1 MITDRLPRQAKDRH
15 KEKLRGKAFS
25 AGVEP
30 KAVVVAGWL
39 VLVGG
44 REGLFLYATRAAGL
58 DRRGLPAA
66 GAGSGAQ
73 QQHQWQRFNIAA
85 HHNSYFNGTDQ
96 AFSEGA
102 ENKNAFFRAFF
113 ILQNDHFTKT
123 GSGQTYE
130 KLRHSGVFLQRLSRV
145 RVAMLRRRCENRI
158 SFAMPFCTA
167 NDQFTKTG
175 SGQT

>member
-73 QQHQWQRFNIAA
+73 QQQQWQRFNIAA

-102 ENKNAFFRAFF
+102 ENENAFFGAFF
-113 ILQNDHFTKT
+113 MLKTIILPRQARDRHR
-123 GSGQTYE
+123 E
-130 KLRHSGVFLQRLSRV
+130 KLRQSGVFLQRLSRV
-145 RVAMLRRRCENRI
+145 RVAMLRRRC
-158 SFAMPFCTA
+158 
-167 NDQFTKTG
+167 D
-175 SGQT
+175 